1 MNILPKALL
10 MALFPLAAMAQGLD
24 GSDQLIVVTSNGWDD
39 IQGTAQ
45 RYERHGQTFRKLE
58 APFAVVLGKNGMGWG
73 KGLLDIGQPEGP
85 VKHEGDG
92 KAPAG
97 MFKLGTAFGY
107 EPSADTRLP
116 YLPLMPTIECVDDS
130 QSTRYNELVDGA
142 VVEKDWNS
150 SERMRRSDELYR
162 QGIVIQHNTPATPAA
177 GSCIFFHIW
186 RGPTSPTRGCT
197 AMDPANIAR
206 LFDWLDPGKSPV
218 LVQLPQA
225 QYERLR
231 QRWKLP
237 ERQ

>member
-1 MNILPKALL
+1 MNILLKALSV
-10 MALFPLAAMAQGLD
+10 ALFPLAAMAQGLD
-24 GSDQLIVVTSNGWDD
+24 GSDQLIVVTSKSWDD

-45 RYERHGQTFRKLE
+45 RYERHGQTFRKFE

-73 KGLLDIGQPEGP
+73 KGLLDIEQPEGP
-85 VKHEGDG
+85 VKQEGDG
-92 KAPAG
+92 KTPAG

-107 EPSADTRLP
+107 APSADTRLP
-116 YLPLMPTIECVDDS
+116 YLALTPTIECVDDS

-142 VVEKDWNS
+142 VVDKGWNS

-186 RGPTSPTRGCT
+186 RGPSAPTRGCT
-197 AMDPANIAR
+197 AMDPANIAQ

-218 LVQLPQA
+218 LVQLPEA
-225 QYERLR
+225 QYEQLR
-231 QRWKLP
+231 EHWKLP
-237 ERQ
+237 KR

>member
-1 MNILPKALL
+1 MKPLIRTLLAL
-10 MALFPLAAMAQGLD
+10 LFPLSAMAQGLD
-24 GSDQLIVVTSNGWDD
+24 GSDQLIVVTSKNWDD

-45 RYERHGQTFRKLE
+45 RYERHGQTLQKFE

-73 KGLLDIGQPEGP
+73 KGLLDTGQPEGP
-85 VKHEGDG
+85 VKQEGDG

-107 EPSADTRLP
+107 APSAETRLP
-116 YLPLMPTIECVDDS
+116 YLSLTPTIECVDDS
-130 QSTRYNELVDGA
+130 QSTRYNELVDGS
-142 VVEKDWNS
+142 VVDKDWSS

-162 QGIVIQHNTPATPAA
+162 QGIFIQHNTPASPAA

-186 RGPTSPTRGCT
+186 RGPTAPTRGCT
-197 AMDPANIAR
+197 AMDPADIAR

-231 QRWKLP
+231 ERWKLP
-237 ERQ
+237 ER

>member
-1 MNILPKALL
+1 MNILLKTLL
-10 MALFPLAAMAQGLD
+10 VAFFPLAAMAQGLD
-24 GSDQLIVVTSNGWDD
+24 DSDQLIVVTSKNWDD

-45 RYERHGQTFRKLE
+45 RYERHGQTLQKFE

-85 VKHEGDG
+85 VKQEGDG

-107 EPSADTRLP
+107 EPSAETRLP
-116 YLPLMPTIECVDDS
+116 YLPLTPTIECVDDS
-130 QSTRYNELVDGA
+130 QSTRYNKLVDGA
-142 VVEKDWNS
+142 VVDKDWSS

-186 RGPTSPTRGCT
+186 RGPTAPTRGCT
-197 AMDPANIAR
+197 AMDPADIAR
-206 LFDWLDPGKSPV
+206 LFDWLDPSKSPV
-218 LVQLPQA
+218 LVQLPEV
-225 QYERLR
+225 QYEQMRE
-231 QRWKLP
+231 RWKLP
-237 ERQ
+237 EL